1 MPGLKAPIFFAALVT
16 FSGALFAGEIG
27 TVLKVKGNVEIHR
40 GVDVIQVK
48 KKVQVEAGDKII
60 TGPKDQVFL
69 RMIDKSRMIIRSD
82 SEVLLKALVYEKKS
96 TDRQE
101 TSVLKGAIRAVSGEL
116 AKRNQDRVK
125 FSAGTATI
133 GIRGTDI
140 EVAIIGD
147 DMQDRPGI
155 YNFVYDGSTE
165 MQLATG
171 ESAVIEKEK
180 SGFTPKNPKPGESLL
195 QVLDDR
201 PAFLSSSG
209 FDTLMQQLTNPRVP
223 GIR

>member
-1 MPGLKAPIFFAALVT
+1 MLRCIGSVFFAALVA

-27 TVLKVKGNVEIHR
+27 MVLKVKGNVEIHR
-40 GVDVIQVK
+40 GADIIRAMK
-48 KKVQVEAGDKII
+48 KIEVEAGDKIV

-69 RMIDKSRMIIRSD
+69 RMIDKSKMIVRPN
-82 SEVLLKALVYEKKS
+82 SEVLLKELVYEKKS
-96 TDRQE
+96 TDKQE
-101 TSVLKGAIRAVSGEL
+101 TAVLKGGIRAVSGEL
-116 AKRNQDRVK
+116 AKRNQDNVK

-147 DMQDRPGI
+147 GMQDRAGT
-155 YNFVYDGSTE
+155 YNFVHDGLTE

-171 ESAVIEKEK
+171 ESAMIEKEK
-180 SGFTPKNPKPGESLL
+180 SGFTPKDPKPGESLL
-195 QVLDDR
+195 QVLDAR
-201 PAFLSSSG
+201 PAFLSGSG